1 MPSFHPFGETLFVF
15 AAAEYEYA
23 VVGLVEESYQF
34 VGQGKGYI
42 LPRCLAKGAMPIQ
55 RPSLGPT
62 VS

>member
-23 VVGLVEESYQF
+23 VVGLVEESYQSS
-34 VGQGKGYI
+34 VRGMGYI